1 MLGLVPDPL
10 SNDDGKF
17 RKWVFNP
24 QDKNFMNRYHSDE
37 IEKQLKYDEKPITTD
52 DIYFYVSKDVE
63 EYFRTILHKQAQ
75 LWLGKLCEINV
86 ADIHIDLVPDV
97 AHTPRV

>member
-24 QDKNFMNRYHSDE
+24 HDKNFMNLY
-37 IEKQLKYDEKPITTD
+37 L
-52 DIYFYVSKDVE
+52 
-63 EYFRTILHKQAQ
+63 QAK